1 MKLLK
6 MKRATTTT
14 KIVYLKLQQCS
25 RPAGGRMQ
33 CMGEVI
39 ITICSCLVV
48 SLARRNR
55 LTQLHVQLR
64 VTPGWFYARARTQ
77 WLRFSCTCQAQ
88 LSRTWSPNMPLPSQT
103 SARLIVIKFVCLF
116 IRKKVS
122 RQMYKGDK
130 IMVLCLRLCSFAKQ
144 CGGEIA
150 YISNNS
156 NTDNV
161 YPPFAL
167 THSPCFV
174 SFQIRKTPWA

>member
-6 MKRATTTT
+6 MKPATTTT
-14 KIVYLKLQQCS
+14 KIIYLKLQQCS

-39 ITICSCLVV
+39 ITICSCLLV
-48 SLARRNR
+48 SLVRRNR
-55 LTQLHVQLR
+55 LTSTPR
-64 VTPGWFYARARTQ
+64 ATPVTPGWFCARARTQ

-88 LSRTWSPNMPLPSQT
+88 LSCTWSPNMPLPSQT

-116 IRKKVS
+116 IWKKVS

-130 IMVLCLRLCSFAKQ
+130 IMLLCLRLCSIAEQ
-144 CGGEIA
+144 RGGEIA

-156 NTDNV
+156 NTDDV
-161 YPPFAL
+161 YPPFAV